1 MLVHA
6 WRTTFDELYP
16 VAAFRG
22 LHVDIEY
29 PVEPQQYPGIW
40 VDFDDTAPLQIV
52 GVDHSEVVITG
63 TAPNQTINR
72 YRRWKFGGY
81 ASFTAAAMT
90 SLERDSLY
98 DEMVRVLA
106 FGGQAESTERFREFV
121 EDNPLIGANFDFDQ
135 IEVKG
140 NAAIPG
146 TPWGT
151 DEIIYER
158 TLSVEVIGEFVS
170 DAETGLLV
178 PLSSILFD
186 TPEVILPGQIP
197 TTLVTGNLQTDWT

>member
-6 WRTTFDELYP
+6 WRQTFDEIYP
-16 VAAFRG
+16 VEAFRG

-29 PVEPQQYPGIW
+29 PIEPQNYPGIW
-40 VDFDDTAPLQIV
+40 VDYDDTAPLQTA
-52 GVDHSEVVITG
+52 GVDHSEITITG
-63 TAPNQTINR
+63 TSGSETLNR

-81 ASFTAAAMT
+81 ASFTAAALT
-90 SLERDSLY
+90 SLERDTLY

-121 EDNPLIGANFDFDQ
+121 ESNPLIAANFDFDQ

-178 PLSSILFD
+178 ALSSVQFD
-186 TPEVILPGQIP
+186 VPKVLLPGQGP
-197 TTLVTGNLQTDWT
+197 TPIVGGSLPTDWT